1 MFDVGRSSFN
11 LLNELTLMGMMGSVI
26 PNPEPCLMK
35 YFSFKIVILCILL
48 PPVVYIFSVQ
58 SLET

>member
-1 MFDVGRSSFN
+1 
-11 LLNELTLMGMMGSVI
+11 
-26 PNPEPCLMK
+26 MK

-58 SLET
+58 SLETHLKNRYTNEIEVLVIGTKNTQAKDLEFLEKI